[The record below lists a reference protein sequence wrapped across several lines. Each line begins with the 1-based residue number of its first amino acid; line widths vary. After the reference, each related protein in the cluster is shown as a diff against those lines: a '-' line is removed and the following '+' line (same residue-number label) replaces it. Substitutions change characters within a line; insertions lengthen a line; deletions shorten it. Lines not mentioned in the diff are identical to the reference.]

1 MTTIIKLK
9 RKGVGGSDPTSSDLV
24 HGELAINFADGKLY
38 YKNSSNAIAQFLDS
52 GQTVSMIDSAYI
64 NDRINSDYLDSAEAI
79 NLVDSAYVNARLD
92 RSLFLDSAEATNLV
106 DSAYVNAR
114 LDASLFLDSAEAHNI
129 LDSMFGN
136 LDQHLVPITN
146 ETFDLGDSTRRFR
159 DLYLSG
165 TSVTFGNIVMSEHNG
180 AARFT
185 NHTTGAEVKV
195 DVSNVNTHLIDS
207 SVILGLVD
215 SAYVDPLVESLGY
228 RDSAQIVNIITANY
242 INDRINQ
249 DYLNSAETIALVDS
263 AYVNA
268 RLDTT
273 SFLDSAEAINLVDSA
288 YVNARLNSALFL
300 DSAEAINLIDSAHV
314 VLRSKNLE
322 NTLTLTSTDA
332 GSTAG
337 PELILYRNSSSPA
350 DADYLGQI
358 QFKGRHDGPGDEIY
372 AKVTGKIADA
382 TSGTEDGLI
391 ETAVKGNGS
400 FTIVSRQR
408 SDELQLLNGV
418 GLSVDGTLTLASE
431 TVDSAWVNA
440 RLDTTSFL
448 DSAEAISLIDSAY
461 VRARQLNFDQ
471 LLDSAEVTQLV
482 DSSYIQARTRIGLD
496 DIDFGSKKILY
507 SNLYSAVGDLP
518 SASTYHGMFAH
529 VHGTGKG
536 YFAHGGNWIP
546 LVDSSNFSSRFDF
559 DAASSSLTI
568 DGNGSTGGVTISDG
582 LVTIKTD
589 TGNVAAID
597 FYCEVNNAHR
607 VKLKAPAHANFS
619 GNPDVVLPNTSGT
632 IALTSELFSGA
643 WADITGKPT
652 TIAGYGI
659 TDALIDSG
667 LTTSLIDSAYIQAR
681 QATGGGTFGLAGNTG
696 THTFNTATETLT
708 FLGTTGQINAGIAAN
723 NVTLSLDQNINSITS
738 IAFEGDSAN
747 AHEVKLQA
755 INPTADRT
763 INLPNNSG
771 TLALLSDISGGGGG
785 GVDSAATVTLITNTV
800 DSAYVTA
807 RATLSSNT
815 LTLQDEGTPLLNDTT
830 TINFVGS
837 GVTVSG
843 TTTTKTV
850 TISGGGGGGIGSNVA
865 VDVGVD
871 TFNGDSSTTAFT
883 LTSEPTTDQNVIVT
897 INGVSQHIDAYS
909 LSGKT
914 LTLSAAPETGDVIEA
929 RTITGTNVSVR
940 DHKDYIYQP
949 NPASLAFS
957 GSDINGDVLS
967 YDVGKLEVFYNG
979 SRLTPGLDFA
989 ATNGTSVT
997 LLSDFN
1003 ADSNDTIVI
1012 SSFSKASLI
1021 DRGIA
1026 PGSASGGAAGAQY
1039 VADTYSASAH
1049 RTSKYLVELAIDSD
1063 NKYHATELL
1072 LTHDGTTVFMSQ
1084 YGHVTSDSSLG
1095 EFDADINSGNVRLL
1109 VTPSL
1114 NNTTI
1119 KTQRI
1124 TIGA

>member
-52 GQTVSMIDSAYI
+52 GQTVSMINRAYI
-64 NDRINSDYLDSAEAI
+64 NDRINDDYLDSVEAT

-114 LDASLFLDSAEAHNI
+114 LDTSLFLDSAEAHNI

-136 LDQHLVPITN
+136 IDQHIIPITDSA
-146 ETFDLGDSTRRFR
+146 FDLGDSTRRFR

-207 SVILGLVD
+207 SVILDLVD

-300 DSAEAINLIDSAHV
+300 DSAEAVNLIDSAHV

-372 AKVTGKIADA
+372 AKVSGKIADA

-448 DSAEAISLIDSAY
+448 DSAEATALIDSG
-461 VRARQLNFDQ
+461 
-471 LLDSAEVTQLV
+471 
-482 DSSYIQARTRIGLD
+482 YIQARTRIGLD
-496 DIDFGSKKILY
+496 DIDFGSNKILY
-507 SNLYSAVGDLP
+507 SNLYSAIGDLP

-546 LVDSSNFSSRFDF
+546 LVDSSNFSTRFDF

-568 DGNGSTGGVTISDG
+568 DGNGSTGGVTVSDG
-582 LVTIKTD
+582 LVAIKTG

-643 WADITGKPT
+643 YADLTGKPT
-652 TIAGYGI
+652 LFSGAYADLTGKP
-659 TDALIDSG
+659 ALIDSG
-667 LTTSLIDSAYIQAR
+667 LTSSLIDSAYIQAR

-708 FLGTTGQINAGIAAN
+708 FLGTTGQINASIAAN
-723 NVTLSLDQNINSITS
+723 NVSLSLDQNINSITS

-771 TLALLSDISGGGGG
+771 TIALLSDISGGGGG
-785 GVDSAATVTLITNTV
+785 VDSAATITLITNTV
-800 DSAYVTA
+800 DSAYVQA
-807 RATLSSNT
+807 RQSGGGGGSAITV
-815 LTLQDEGTPLLNDTT
+815 QDEGSSLSTAA
-830 TINFVGS
+830 TILNFVGS
-837 GVTVSG
+837 GVTASG
-843 TTTTKTV
+843 TGGTKTI
-850 TISGGGGGGIGSNVA
+850 TISGGGGGGSGSNVA

-914 LTLSAAPETGDVIEA
+914 LTLSAAPITGDVIEA

-949 NPASLAFS
+949 NPATLSFS

-1021 DRGIA
+1021 DRGVA

-1039 VADTYSASAH
+1039 VADTYSAASF

>member
-9 RKGVGGSDPTSSDLV
+9 RKGVGGSDPTPSDLE

-79 NLVDSAYVNARLD
+79 NLMDSAYVNARLD
-92 RSLFLDSAEATNLV
+92 RSLFLDSAEAIQLVDSAYVNARLDDTLFMDSAEVINLV

-114 LDASLFLDSAEAHNI
+114 LDDTLFLDSAEAHNI

-136 LDQHLVPITN
+136 LDQHLVPITT
-146 ETFDLGDSTRRFR
+146 EIYDLGDSTRRFR

-185 NHTTGAEVKV
+185 NHTTGDEVKI

-207 SVILGLVD
+207 SVILDVADSNYVKTVQYLDDEKAIFGTGDDLQIWHNATNSIIQNSTGQLQLRGNTVRLLNAATTKDLALFNNGGSVDLYYDGDKKLETTTYGATVTGSLIADSASVTKLRLNNELVD
-215 SAYVDPLVESLGY
+215 SAW
-228 RDSAQIVNIITANY
+228 
-242 INDRINQ
+242 
-249 DYLNSAETIALVDS
+249 
-263 AYVNA
+263 VNA

-300 DSAEAINLIDSAHV
+300 DSAEAVNLIDSAHV
-314 VLRSKNLE
+314 VLRAKNLE

-332 GSTAG
+332 GSAAG
-337 PELILYRNSSSPA
+337 PELILYRNSASPA

-358 QFKGRHDGPGDEIY
+358 QFKGRQDGPGDEIY
-372 AKVTGKIADA
+372 AKVTGKISDA

-391 ETAVKGNGS
+391 ETAIKGNGS
-400 FTIVSRQR
+400 FTIVSRQK

-418 GLSVDGTLTLASE
+418 GLSVDGSLTLGGN
-431 TVDSAWVNA
+431 TVDSAWVQ
-440 RLDTTSFL
+440 
-448 DSAEAISLIDSAY
+448 
-461 VRARQLNFDQ
+461 ARQLNFDQ
-471 LLDSAEVTQLV
+471 LLDSAEATNLI

-496 DIDFGSKKILY
+496 NIDFGSKTITY
-507 SNLYSAVGDLP
+507 SNVYATTGDLP

-529 VHGTGKG
+529 VHATGRG

-546 LVDSSNFSSRFDF
+546 L
-559 DAASSSLTI
+559 
-568 DGNGSTGGVTISDG
+568 
-582 LVTIKTD
+582 
-589 TGNVAAID
+589 
-597 FYCEVNNAHR
+597 
-607 VKLKAPAHANFS
+607 ANQ
-619 GNPDVVLPNTSGT
+619 
-632 IALTSELFSGA
+632 SELFSGA
-643 WADITGKPT
+643 WADVTGKPT

-659 TDALIDSG
+659 TDAMDSALITQ
-667 LTTSLIDSAYIQAR
+667 LVDSAYVQAR
-681 QATGGGTFGLAGNTG
+681 EGDGTFGLAGNTG
-696 THTFNTATETLT
+696 THTFNPTTETLT

-723 NVTLSLDQNINSITS
+723 NVTLELDPNINSIVS

-747 AHEVKLQA
+747 AHEIKLQA
-755 INPTADRT
+755 TNPTADRT
-763 INLPNNSG
+763 INLPDATGHLPVFATASPAAITDG
-771 TLALLSDISGGGGG
+771 TNGQALVTDGNGQLSFTTISGGGGG
-785 GVDSAATVTLITNTV
+785 TVDSASTITLIQNTV

-830 TINFVGS
+830 NINFVGS

-850 TISGGGGGGIGSNVA
+850 TISGGGGGGSANVNT
-865 VDVGVD
+865 DVVVN

-883 LTSEPTTDQNVIVT
+883 LSSEPSTDQNVFVT
-897 INGVSQHIDAYS
+897 INGVSQHVDAYS
-909 LSGKT
+909 VAGTT
-914 LTLSAAPETGDVIEA
+914 LTLSAAPENGDVVEA
-929 RTITGTNVSVR
+929 RTVRSTNVELR

-949 NPASLAFS
+949 NPASLVFS
-957 GSDINGDVLS
+957 GSDVNGDVLS
-967 YDVGKLEVFYNG
+967 YDVDKLEVFFNG
-979 SRLTPGLDFA
+979 SRLTPGLDFT

-997 LLSDFN
+997 ILADYN
-1003 ADSNDTIVI
+1003 ADSNDTVVI
-1012 SSFSKASLI
+1012 SSFSKASLVDI
-1021 DRGIA
+1021 GLT
-1026 PGSASGGAAGAQY
+1026 PGSATIGTAATQY
-1039 VADTYSASAH
+1039 VADTYSATTH
-1049 RTSKYLVELAIDSD
+1049 RTSKYLIELAIDSD
-1063 NKYHATELL
+1063 NKYHSTEVL
-1072 LTHDGTTVFMSQ
+1072 LTHNGTTVFMSQ